1 MSWINLK
8 GHVYNR
14 TKIRSMTS
22 ERDLVSLVARNY
34 LCIAKT
40 RIVSAQVSSCIQV
53 CRLGSTNLS
62 V

>member
-8 GHVYNR
+8 GRVYKH
-14 TKIRSMTS
+14 TKIRSRTS

-40 RIVSAQVSSCIQV
+40 RIVSVQVPSCIQV
-53 CRLGSTNLS
+53 CRLGSTLS